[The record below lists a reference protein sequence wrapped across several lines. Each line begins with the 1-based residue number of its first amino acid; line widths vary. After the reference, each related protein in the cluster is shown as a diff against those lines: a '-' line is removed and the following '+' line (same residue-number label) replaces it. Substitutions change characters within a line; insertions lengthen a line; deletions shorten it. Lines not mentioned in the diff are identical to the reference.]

1 MFTQCVTFYLHV
13 QKRLDQLLIIIF
25 SIFKLLVENWHV
37 TVLFISQCGDV
48 VIKVVL
54 LDKETEVTRDS
65 VQSNLHCRSHA
76 TSTSLQQLF

>member
-25 SIFKLLVENWHV
+25 SSFKLLVENWHV

-54 LDKETEVTRDS
+54 LDKKQRSRDS

-76 TSTSLQQLF
+76 TSTSLQQLC